1 MCKKALNTARSG
13 WDNDPVYISDVREA
27 QKRGLSIDQCR
38 GVLGFSALTQNYAGT
53 SQDEVCR
60 KALNQTRTSWD
71 NDAIYASYVQE
82 AKRRGLSI
90 DQCQKALAAPPQQ
103 TQTQQGL
110 KDDELCRR
118 ALSEDK
124 TQWDANPTYSDRV
137 QEARNRGFSVERCR
151 SILGISSLQ
160 TSQAAKPLLNQERS
174 NGSGPKSGNS
184 SSEPTQSP
192 PNSNPL
198 KPRAID
204 KFNDWGVYVAGS
216 GNTRSCYVLAEPKER
231 EPRAMKRDPG
241 YVFIT
246 QRPGES
252 IRNEV
257 SLVVG
262 FDVKPDSSPNAEVGS
277 ISFPMIAKRG
287 NLWLKNANQE
297 TEFVT
302 ALRKSPRLIVKAES
316 MRGNTTIDT
325 YALAGF
331 NNAIA
336 RAINECDKR

>member
-1 MCKKALNTARSG
+1 
-13 WDNDPVYISDVREA
+13 
-27 QKRGLSIDQCR
+27 
-38 GVLGFSALTQNYAGT
+38 
-53 SQDEVCR
+53 
-60 KALNQTRTSWD
+60 
-71 NDAIYASYVQE
+71 
-82 AKRRGLSI
+82 
-90 DQCQKALAAPPQQ
+90 
-103 TQTQQGL
+103 
-110 KDDELCRR
+110 
-118 ALSEDK
+118 
-124 TQWDANPTYSDRV
+124 
-137 QEARNRGFSVERCR
+137 
-151 SILGISSLQ
+151 
-160 TSQAAKPLLNQERS
+160 
-174 NGSGPKSGNS
+174 
-184 SSEPTQSP
+184 
-192 PNSNPL
+192 
-198 KPRAID
+198 
-204 KFNDWGVYVAGS
+204 
-216 GNTRSCYVLAEPKER
+216 
-231 EPRAMKRDPG
+231 MKRDPG